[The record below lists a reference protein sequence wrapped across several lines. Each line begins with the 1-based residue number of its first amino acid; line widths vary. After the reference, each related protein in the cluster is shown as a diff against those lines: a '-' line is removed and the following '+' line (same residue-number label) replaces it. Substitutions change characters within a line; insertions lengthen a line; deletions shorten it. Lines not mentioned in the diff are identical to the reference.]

1 MNSLPITVG
10 KNQKLLP
17 VFNQIKVFLNRQ
29 DRIPLDPSRR
39 AGTGGEKPGGA
50 LIGICP
56 AGGGPKLGGP
66 NGGVSKLS
74 SPPQP
79 GLLKLSSLNG
89 LLYTQALLLHNSI
102 YVIGHLTVE
111 PLPTKVKIITE
122 YFPLCYNL

>member
-56 AGGGPKLGGP
+56 AGGGP

-111 PLPTKVKIITE
+111 PLPT
-122 YFPLCYNL
+122 

>member
-17 VFNQIKVFLNRQ
+17 VFNQIKVFLNKQ
-29 DRIPLDPSRR
+29 ERIPLDPSRR

-66 NGGVSKLS
+66 NGGVSKFSLS
-74 SPPQP
+74 PQP
-79 GLLKLSSLNG
+79 GRLKLSSLNG

-102 YVIGHLTVE
+102 YVLGHLTVE
-111 PLPTKVKIITE
+111 PLPT
-122 YFPLCYNL
+122 